1 MTIMAELIN
10 SMKTYLARS
19 IPDIR
24 ITDVIEMI
32 IIAVLIDKYRTRHHQ
47 SA

>member
-1 MTIMAELIN
+1 MAELIN

-32 IIAVLIDKYRTRHHQ
+32 IIAVLIYNLMLWIKNT
-47 SA
+47 